1 MKKSVRNKKARW
13 LIIIS
18 VLVVIFISI
27 ILFIIQ
33 SSLFDPLH
41 KSKLAKVKLSRYK
54 DGTYHELTI
63 SDAESL
69 ETLYAMRNS
78 IIKKATIV
86 NSKLRDS
93 EAFQKDSEYIA
104 EYIWK
109 NGEHQTIE
117 LNGNNVIVF
126 NYCPQNEYPK
136 LFLDNN
142 SSGYDISFSKD
153 ALADYILWLYYIN
166 Q

>member
-1 MKKSVRNKKARW
+1 MEKPVRNKKARW
-13 LIIIS
+13 IIMS
-18 VLVVIFISI
+18 VLVIIFII
-27 ILFIIQ
+27 VILFIIQ
-33 SSLFDPLH
+33 SSLFAPWH
-41 KSKLAKVKLSRYK
+41 KSELVKVNLSRYK

-63 SDAESL
+63 SDEKSL
-69 ETLYAMRNS
+69 ETLYSMRNS

-86 NSKLRDS
+86 NSKLRNS

-104 EYIWK
+104 EFIWK
-109 NGEHQTIE
+109 NGEHQTIK
-117 LNGNNVIVF
+117 LNRSNVIIF
-126 NYCPQNEYPK
+126 NYCPQNENPK

-166 Q
+166 K